1 MTKMKTAWFFGDS
14 FIYGAGCRDKTTEKN
29 RLMSQIVSEELN
41 CIEKN
46 LGGYGYSNQTIIA
59 SIINNLPKMKK
70 NDYVIIFDTFSARS
84 HFVDETKDF
93 YIDWSENT
101 YFKVKPDKLK
111 AHYSMALKHT
121 ENFLHYYQKIYNNL
135 VEHLNSIGIISKY
148 FPSQNTQWQNE
159 KKIRKIEYAPDDTGG
174 HWSFKGHKTVSEWV
188 LNSINNKDNRTII

>member
-46 LGGYGYSNQTIIA
+46 LGGYGYSNQTIIT

>member
-1 MTKMKTAWFFGDS
+1 MTKVNGNDYSEMKTAWFFGDS

-93 YIDWSENT
+93 YIDWPENT

-135 VEHLNSIGIISKY
+135 VEHLNRRYVNRRTLKGDTVKY
-148 FPSQNTQWQNE
+148 HLW
-159 KKIRKIEYAPDDTGG
+159 K
-174 HWSFKGHKTVSEWV
+174 
-188 LNSINNKDNRTII
+188 NNKKYTSLFYFRFYGGLVKYVEAGVPGI